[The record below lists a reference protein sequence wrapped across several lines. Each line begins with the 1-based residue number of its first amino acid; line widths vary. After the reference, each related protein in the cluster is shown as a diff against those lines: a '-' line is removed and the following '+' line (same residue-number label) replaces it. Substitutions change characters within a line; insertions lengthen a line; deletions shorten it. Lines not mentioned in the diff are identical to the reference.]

1 MRVVVDLARC
11 QGYAQ
16 CAFLAP
22 DTFRMRGEEAL
33 IFHSS
38 PDETQRDQV
47 LRAAAACPVQAILV
61 DRMDAAPPTPATRAG
76 TAAV

>member
-22 DTFRMRGEEAL
+22 DTFRMQGEEAL
-33 IFHSS
+33 MFHPS
-38 PDETQRDQV
+38 PDDVQREQV

-61 DRMDAAPPTPATRAG
+61 DRLDEQDLAAG
-76 TAAV
+76 TRRS